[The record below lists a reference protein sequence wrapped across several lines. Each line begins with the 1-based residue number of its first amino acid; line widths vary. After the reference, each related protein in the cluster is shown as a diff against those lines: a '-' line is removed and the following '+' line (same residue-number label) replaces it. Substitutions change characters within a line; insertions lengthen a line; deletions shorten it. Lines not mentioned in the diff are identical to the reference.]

1 MAARLAGSA
10 DGDVST
16 SAAPLDNDAAAER
29 LHELVLEGGAAS
41 STASEYARDAVDED
55 GALETLL
62 AAISASPSGD
72 GALEQAGVVSAVGS
86 DRGGVSGAASLMR
99 SLSAAL
105 SVASVSATS
114 PSGSQLQRSQP
125 TEPPSAGSGA
135 TFVGVRETGS
145 IALEEFR
152 AAQRG
157 RGTVLSVEVMTA
169 PVGHERV
176 VIPAIDA
183 TLRGEEGP
191 WGLITKGW

>member
-114 PSGSQLQRSQP
+114 PSGLNCSGASQRSPRLPAQ
-125 TEPPSAGSGA
+125 ELLSWACA
-135 TFVGVRETGS
+135 R
-145 IALEEFR
+145 R
-152 AAQRG
+152 ARS
-157 RGTVLSVEVMTA
+157 RWRSS
-169 PVGHERV
+169 
-176 VIPAIDA
+176 
-183 TLRGEEGP
+183 
-191 WGLITKGW
+191 